1 LSNELPGV
9 FAPIREVFFS
19 LNFGFQL
26 CTLPDGSI
34 AVVAACGFVC
44 RHSAC
49 SLKKAPSRER
59 PGAYRLF
66 PGLLAALLATLLTA
80 LLPALTAGTIVLII

>member
-9 FAPIREVFFS
+9 FAPLREVFFA
-19 LNFGFQL
+19 LTCGFQL

-34 AVVAACGFVC
+34 AVAIACGFVC
-44 RHSAC
+44 RHNAC
-49 SLKKAPSRER
+49 PLKKAPNRER

-66 PGLLAALLATLLTA
+66 LGLLTA
-80 LLPALTAGTIVLII
+80 LLPALTAGTVLII